1 MTQARITLD
10 RGARRQL
17 YYQFQD
23 IFAADIPA
31 MTLSY
36 PVYAYGVH
44 ERVKYVQMGLLN
56 DSSERFSSFADW
68 AILSAR
74 VAVPDGVDTF
84 PN

>member
-1 MTQARITLD
+1 
-10 RGARRQL
+10 
-17 YYQFQD
+17 
-23 IFAADIPA
+23 
-31 MTLSY
+31 
-36 PVYAYGVH
+36 VYAYGVH